1 MAFELIEASAGTGK
15 TYSITSRY
23 LFLLLDGGLAVDQ
36 ILVVTFTEA
45 ATAELRD
52 RIRVRIREVRDLL
65 DAGRLASLE
74 DATLRRALETLIRI
88 PGAREKAV
96 KRLTNA
102 IISFD
107 EAAIFTIH
115 GFCTRVLREQA
126 FATGMDFSAEVL
138 TDDLPLLESV
148 VADFARS
155 YLGALST
162 EEFGWCVEHGPMFGG
177 AKENDWRVTGR
188 LLTPKDLSVLHA
200 IISDPLLEIV
210 PEESSLERAR
220 AMKDPVAVA
229 LAVAHDLITYARTGL
244 AGRKRDLRVMSF
256 GDMLVNVRNAL
267 AAPGGERLAD
277 ALRTAYP
284 AALIDEFQDTDPLQF
299 EIIQRIYEKSDCPV
313 VFVGDPKQA
322 IYSFRGGD
330 IHTYFHAT
338 SSITRGNRTS
348 LSVNYRSAKPLV
360 AAVSQVFTATEKDTP
375 FSDNGMTTFPEVEAH
390 HEKGKAPRT
399 IHDAEPR
406 GALHWLLL
414 PEQPEKKEGGWMWGK
429 GEAQVAAVRA
439 VVGEIS
445 GLIAR
450 SGDDQAALRPSDIA
464 VLVRSNLQ
472 AKIVQGALQDA
483 GVPCIVKTLDSVYRS
498 VAAGELLTLL
508 RAVANPG
515 HDADVTAALLTPSL
529 GYTGVE
535 VAAMK
540 QDAAAYA
547 AIAGRLIALRTMWE
561 GSQNGF
567 MRMATALIHGPGLAQ
582 GGRSVAT
589 RLLIYA
595 DAERR
600 ITDLLHLV
608 ELLHQESILH
618 PGHDHIVHWLEQ
630 QIAETEEEHEE
641 SSIRLESD
649 AERVQIVTVHLSKG
663 LEYPV
668 VFCPFTY
675 DGKAFRE
682 SEEKVV
688 FFHRD
693 MPGTGKKKT
702 GTSVLTADI
711 GSPERS
717 QHFERRVEEARSE
730 SIRHLYVAMTRAR
743 QRCYVVWGHV
753 NNMEDAALSYLL
765 FKEAER
771 ERNVLKAAGHR
782 GVLAPVMRL
791 VKGSKGAMRSSM
803 ISLSPAAGGE
813 LPAPA
818 VPSVKLVPREF
829 RRPPVRQAWS
839 YASYTSLT
847 SDWMRSGKDTDATV
861 TAPYA
866 KPEGNTIFAFPSGAR
881 TGKAWHAFFEHLNF
895 QSDDATVRDAVDH
908 MLARYGFDAAFG
920 DAMAGMVRTALDTPL
935 GPAGIRLAS
944 VEAASCVQELDF
956 VFGCNRFQTAA
967 FRAVLAGPEAGLP
980 SEFARAA
987 ALLRDRDMQGF
998 MIGTIDLL
1006 LRHDGRYYIV
1016 DYKSNNLGATPDRYD
1031 PSLLPGVLAKEH
1043 YYLQFLLYTIA
1054 VHRYLRTRIPDYAYE
1069 KHLGGVVYL
1078 FLRGMQPGTQNGVFF
1093 HRPSAGLIQAL
1104 ESRLFGKE
1112 VA

>member
-23 LFLLLDGGLAVDQ
+23 LVLLLDRGLAVDQ

-65 DAGRLASLE
+65 EGGRLTSLE
-74 DATLRRALETLIRI
+74 DATLRADLTPLVSP
-88 PGAREKAV
+88 PGASEKAV

-126 FATGMDFSAEVL
+126 FATGMDFNAEVL
-138 TDDLPLLESV
+138 TDDMPLLESV

-155 YLGALST
+155 YLAMLT
-162 EEFGWCVEHGPMFGG
+162 AEEFGWCVEHGPMFGG

-188 LLTPKDLSVLHA
+188 LLTPKDLGVLRT
-200 IISDPLLEIV
+200 IIGNPLLEIV
-210 PEESSLERAR
+210 PDAVSLAQAR
-220 AMKDPVAVA
+220 EQRDPVAVA
-229 LAVAHDLITYARTGL
+229 LAVAHDLIAFVRAGL
-244 AGRKRDLRVMSF
+244 AQRKRELRVMSF
-256 GDMLVNVRNAL
+256 GDMLVHVHRAL
-267 AAPGGERLAD
+267 IAPGGDRLAET
-277 ALRTAYP
+277 LRTAYP

-299 EIIQRIYEKSDCPV
+299 EIIKRIYEKSACPV

-338 SSITRGNRTS
+338 SSITRGNTTS
-348 LSVNYRSAKPLV
+348 LAVNYRSAKPLV
-360 AAVSQVFTATEKDTP
+360 AAVSQVFLATGDPKP
-375 FSDNGMTTFPEVEAH
+375 FADHGMTTFPAVEAH
-390 HEKGKAPRT
+390 FAEGKNPRA
-399 IHDAEPR
+399 IHDADPR

-414 PEQPEKKEGGWMWGK
+414 PEQPDKKEGGWMWGK
-429 GEAQVAAVRA
+429 GEAQIAAVGA
-439 VVGEIS
+439 VVREIS

-450 SGDDQAALRPSDIA
+450 SGDDPAELRPSDIA

-472 AKIVQGALQDA
+472 AKIVQAALQDA

-498 VAAGELLTLL
+498 VAADELLTLL

-515 HDADVTAALLTPSL
+515 NDADVTAALLTPSL
-529 GYTGVE
+529 GYTGVD
-535 VAAMK
+535 VAALK

-547 AIAGRLIALRTMWE
+547 AIAGRLIALRTIWE

-567 MRMATALIHGPGLAQ
+567 MRMATALIHEPGLAQ

-589 RLLIYA
+589 RLLIYT

-630 QIAETEEEHEE
+630 QIAETVEEHEE

-649 AERVQIVTVHLSKG
+649 ADRVQIVTVHLSKG

-675 DGKAFRE
+675 DGKAFKE
-682 SEEKVV
+682 SEERVV

-693 MPGTGKKKT
+693 LPGKGKGGA

-711 GSPERS
+711 GSPRRS
-717 QHFERRVEEARSE
+717 EHFERKVEEARSE

-765 FKEAER
+765 FKEQDR
-771 ERNVLKAAGHR
+771 ERDALKAAGHR
-782 GVLAPVMRL
+782 GVLAPVERL
-791 VKGSKGAMRSSM
+791 IKASKGAMGSS
-803 ISLSPAAGGE
+803 IIELLSAPGGGDLPSAGASRTL
-813 LPAPA
+813 LP
-818 VPSVKLVPREF
+818 RQF
-829 RRPPVRQAWS
+829 RRPPVRPAWS

-847 SDWMRSGKDTDATV
+847 SDWVRSGKDTDAVV
-861 TAPYA
+861 TGPAVE
-866 KPEGNTIFAFPSGAR
+866 PEGDSIFAFPSGAR
-881 TGKAWHAFFEHLNF
+881 TGKAWHTFFEHLNF
-895 QSDDATVRDAVDH
+895 QSGEGAVRDAVGH

-920 DAMAGMVRTALDTPL
+920 EAMTAMVQTVLHTPL
-935 GPAGIRLAS
+935 GPAGIRLAALD
-944 VEAASCVQELDF
+944 AASCVRELDF

-967 FRAVLAGPEAGLP
+967 FRAMLAQPESGLP
-980 SEFARAA
+980 PEFARASA
-987 ALLRDRDMQGF
+987 SLRDRDMAGF

-1006 LRHDGRYYIV
+1006 LRHDGRYYII
-1016 DYKSNNLGATPDRYD
+1016 DYKSNNLGAAPDRYD
-1031 PSLLPGVLAKEH
+1031 PPVLPGVLAREH

-1054 VHRYLRTRIPDYAYE
+1054 VHRYLRTRITGYTYDT
-1069 KHLGGVVYL
+1069 HMGGVLYL
-1078 FLRGMQPGTQNGVFF
+1078 FLRGMQAATQNGVFF
-1093 HRPSAGLIQAL
+1093 CRPPAALVDAL